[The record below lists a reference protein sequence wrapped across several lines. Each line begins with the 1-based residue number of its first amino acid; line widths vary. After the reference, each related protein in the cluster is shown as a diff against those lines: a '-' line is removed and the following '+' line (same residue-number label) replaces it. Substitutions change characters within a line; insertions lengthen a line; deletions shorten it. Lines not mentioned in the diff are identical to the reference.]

1 MLKFQIQEPNK
12 LSNPEIQNQ
21 QNPTFKFKKSH
32 PHFQT
37 PNQKKKKKKWTEKPI
52 TQIQNWKIKENL
64 EMNIP
69 LSLMYSGANGQRG
82 QQASPSNW
90 KFISGPK
97 SIKKKNTKN

>member
-37 PNQKKKKKKWTEKPI
+37 PNQKKKKKNELKNPLHKFKIEKLKKTLKWTYPWVWCTVVQMDNEDNKLALLI
-52 TQIQNWKIKENL
+52 ENL
-64 EMNIP
+64 SAAPN
-69 LSLMYSGANGQRG
+69 Q
-82 QQASPSNW
+82 
-90 KFISGPK
+90 
-97 SIKKKNTKN
+97 